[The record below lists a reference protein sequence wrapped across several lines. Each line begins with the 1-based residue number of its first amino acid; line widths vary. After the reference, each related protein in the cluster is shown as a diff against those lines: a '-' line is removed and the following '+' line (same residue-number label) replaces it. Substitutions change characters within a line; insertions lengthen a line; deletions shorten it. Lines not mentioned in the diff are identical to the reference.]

1 MKSHTGESFVFKASI
16 NKANSKL
23 FSDGR
28 ALSSKPT
35 FNEPHELF
43 WVINPIIQT
52 RGEELREDAL
62 VTGRVLLGMKEEK
75 LPTFS
80 SPTIALN
87 ERARDS

>member
-16 NKANSKL
+16 TKANLKL
-23 FSDGR
+23 FQWRGP
-28 ALSSKPT
+28 L
-35 FNEPHELF
+35 NELHELF

-52 RGEELREDAL
+52 QGEELREDAL
-62 VTGRVLLGMKEEK
+62 VTGRVPLGVKEEK

-87 ERARDS
+87 E